1 MINLSLSSKIIFNT
15 IKYKDIYIYILNLE
29 KASRVSLLLF
39 FFSFLRESIECKLN
53 DTAITG
59 KAFGSGGERRI
70 KAEM

>member
-15 IKYKDIYIYILNLE
+15 IKYKDIYILNLE